1 MRMSTHG
8 RPNSRSVFCAN
19 CCGPLIVAR
28 ELYLKT
34 SRFKVGLFQY
44 EALFQDLSERGHSE
58 WATHFRERS
67 EQALALDRHGKLG
80 EWIEAWNSHDLDRI
94 LTHYSD
100 DVEITTPMIKI
111 ALGNDSGSLKGKEA
125 VGVYWRQALIKLPDL
140 HFELLDVATSVD
152 SIALYYK
159 SVMNKNTVEVM
170 FFNEDGEVNKIIA
183 HYT

>member
-1 MRMSTHG
+1 MDAHE
-8 RPNSRSVFCAN
+8 FA
-19 CCGPLIVAR
+19 
-28 ELYLKT
+28 K
-34 SRFKVGLFQY
+34 
-44 EALFQDLSERGHSE
+44 
-58 WATHFRERS
+58 
-67 EQALALDRHGKLG
+67 

-100 DVEITTPMIKI
+100 DVEVTTPMIKI

-159 SVMNKNTVEVM
+159 SVMNKNTIEVM
-170 FFNEDGEVNKIIA
+170 FFNEAGKVNKIIA